1 MPFISENELE
11 QALVKAAKDP
21 AAGPDFYRLLLE
33 SDLLV
38 MGTAEGKENAAEVFS
53 LSDGGKLNLI
63 TSLKDGAQY
72 LPVFSSLPRMQKFV
86 KQETKFLSIRGRD
99 LLDITRGAS
108 VILNPASEYG
118 KELSAQQILQL
129 LDGPGA
135 GIPQYAIE
143 EDYPTAL
150 VETLASVFGTRPDV
164 VSAWMVKVGFDDR
177 PGERHPL
184 VGIEMDTSGNWKSL
198 ITAIEEAAQVQVPGL
213 VFDIHRVDRINPIG
227 LTEALLKSR
236 PIYVGAAGAPALN

>member
-1 MPFISENELE
+1 T
-11 QALVKAAKDP
+11 AAEDP
-21 AAGPDFYRLLLE
+21 AAGPDFYRLVLE

-38 MGTAEGKENAAEVFS
+38 MGAAEGKENAAEVFS

-72 LPVFSSLPRMQKFV
+72 LPVFSSLPRMQEFV

-150 VETLASVFGTRPDV
+150 VETLTSVFGTRPDV
-164 VSAWMVKVGFDDR
+164 VSALMVKVGFDDR

-198 ITAIEEAAQVQVPGL
+198 IAAIEEAAQVQVPGL

-236 PIYVGAAGAPALN
+236 PIYVGAAGASALN